1 MSVNGFVVYLVWNKC
16 TVFWYRFFSL

>member
-1 MSVNGFVVYLVWNKC
+1 MSINGFVVYLVWNKC